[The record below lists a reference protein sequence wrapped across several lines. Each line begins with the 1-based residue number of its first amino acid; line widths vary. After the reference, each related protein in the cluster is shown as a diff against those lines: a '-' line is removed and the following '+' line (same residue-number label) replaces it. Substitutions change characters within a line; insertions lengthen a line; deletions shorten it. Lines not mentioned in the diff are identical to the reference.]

1 MYYLRKVLADGTIK
15 YYLKFSVNGF
25 TIDTYKFDDRRNFS
39 SYKKAE
45 KMQEEIL
52 ATTHEYYE
60 IGFYSN

>member
-1 MYYLRKVLADGTIK
+1 MYYLRRVLADGTIK
-15 YYLKFSVNGF
+15 YFLKFSVNGF
-25 TIDTYKFDDRRNFS
+25 PLITYKFDDSKRFS

-60 IGFYSN
+60 IKKY